1 VGGEIITG
9 QGKSK
14 IEVKWRSVG
23 VQQLGVIQE
32 NICGTS
38 ALIVQP
44 VTITSAPAQPGTIQ
58 GNTIVGLGIQ
68 TYEVPNQPEVNFQWE
83 ISGGDIIQQGQGT
96 TRVEV
101 NWLSE
106 GIRTLK
112 VTPQNECNDGP
123 AQTLAVNV
131 NIITSIPEQLETG
144 VKIYP
149 NPSDGQVYLE
159 LKDAK
164 IWESVQLVNSFG
176 QVVKR
181 VELGGIQER
190 IKFENLR
197 KGLFIIQL
205 QNKNELRQYKVIVN
219 R

>member
-1 VGGEIITG
+1 MGGEIITG

-14 IEVKWRSVG
+14 IEVKWTSVG
-23 VQQLGVIQE
+23 VQQLGVIQT

-38 ALIVQP
+38 APIVQP

-68 TYEVPNQPEVNFQWE
+68 TYEIPNQPEVNFQWE
-83 ISGGDIIQQGQGT
+83 ISGGGMIQEGQGT

-106 GIRTLK
+106 GIQTLK

-123 AQTLAVNV
+123 TQTLAVNV
-131 NIITSIPEQLETG
+131 NIITSIPERLETG
-144 VKIYP
+144 IKIYP
-149 NPSDGQVYLE
+149 NPSYGEVYLE
-159 LKDAK
+159 LKDAT
-164 IWESVQLVNSFG
+164 IWESVQLINSFG

-197 KGLFIIQL
+197 GGLFIIQL
-205 QNKNELRQYKVIVN
+205 QNKNELKQYKVIVN